1 MKTKLKII
9 RLIRLKKKRSSFH
22 SQQQDSLL
30 TDRGRRNRFLFGRND
45 QKRFGSDDQRGI
57 GEIQTFLPRK
67 ILQVSSK
74 RIVEL
79 WGYRSC
85 LLSAKRIDRLLQ
97 TSMRSKLLLCLVNC
111 TNRSCICVLHS
122 ATIHVRGNLGK
133 IVKEVLR
140 II

>member
-9 RLIRLKKKRSSFH
+9 HLIRLKKKRSSFH

-30 TDRGRRNRFLFGRND
+30 ADRGRRNRFLFGRND

-74 RIVEL
+74 RIVAEL
-79 WGYRSC
+79 
-85 LLSAKRIDRLLQ
+85 
-97 TSMRSKLLLCLVNC
+97 
-111 TNRSCICVLHS
+111 
-122 ATIHVRGNLGK
+122 
-133 IVKEVLR
+133 
-140 II
+140 